1 MLEVVLFRSIR
12 LKKLKGSYAISQM
25 SPGSSIPSWVDGEGF
40 VSICRTADELSLVC
54 LANRVPKSV
63 MSDKGWACFMFL
75 GPFEFDA
82 AGVLLS
88 VLKPISENEMGV
100 FAVSTFDGDMMLLK
114 EQDVNRATSLLIS
127 AGHIME

>member
-12 LKKLKGSYAISQM
+12 LKKIIGSYAISQM
-25 SPGSSIPSWVDGEGF
+25 TSRSCIPTWVDGDGF
-40 VSICRTADELSLVC
+40 VSIRRTVDELSLIC
-54 LANRVPKSV
+54 LARRVPESV
-63 MSDKGWACFMFL
+63 RSDKGWACFMFL

-100 FAVSTFDGDMMLLK
+100 LAVSTFDGDIMLLK
-114 EQDVNRATSLLIS
+114 EQDVERASSLLIG
-127 AGHIME
+127 AGHFIE